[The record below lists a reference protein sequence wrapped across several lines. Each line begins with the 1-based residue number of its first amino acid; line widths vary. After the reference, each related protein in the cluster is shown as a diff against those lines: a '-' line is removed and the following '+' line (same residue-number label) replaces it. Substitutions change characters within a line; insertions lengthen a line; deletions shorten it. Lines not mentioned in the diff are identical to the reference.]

1 MLAAPTPT
9 ISRSPSTSA
18 PVLSANTDA
27 VEMVSVRE
35 TREMP
40 SAPAK
45 SKARSPS
52 GTVGMVNGGN
62 PDGSA
67 PTRATSWSSRLNT
80 ATAAI
85 ARRTAAR
92 TLGKI
97 GPQALEDQDQRQ
109 TCHADRERSGD
120 CFASLDR
127 LDEGDGFVDQAVGVN
142 GEPEQL
148 GELADEDGEREAV
161 HVPDLGRLREQVSDE
176 AELEHSGEHRDR
188 ADHEREHRRIGHSG
202 LGTAVG
208 GHERDKGGSDH
219 RTEG

>member
-9 ISRSPSTSA
+9 ISRFPSISA

-45 SKARSPS
+45 SRARSPS

-67 PTRATSWSSRLNT
+67 PTRATPRSSRSNT

-92 TLGKI
+92 MLGKI
-97 GPQALEDQDQRQ
+97 G
-109 TCHADRERSGD
+109 
-120 CFASLDR
+120 
-127 LDEGDGFVDQAVGVN
+127 
-142 GEPEQL
+142 
-148 GELADEDGEREAV
+148 
-161 HVPDLGRLREQVSDE
+161 
-176 AELEHSGEHRDR
+176 
-188 ADHEREHRRIGHSG
+188 HRRWRTRISARQATPTASAAPTVSPSWTASANATASSIRPSASTENPNS
-202 LGTAVG
+202 LGSWLTRMVSARPFMYPIWVG
-208 GHERDKGGSDH
+208 FESRSATKPSLNTPASTVIAPTMSAS
-219 RTEG
+219 TEA